1 MGSMDKKSFVTIA
14 VLSCSAILQKGELKA
29 RLMTLYMTALKPS
42 EDFRTLEQ
50 LEYSLQVFTQE

>member
-1 MGSMDKKSFVTIA
+1 MDKKSFVTIA
-14 VLSCSAILQKGELKA
+14 VLSCSAILQKGELQA

>member
-1 MGSMDKKSFVTIA
+1 MGSMDKKSFVTIP
-14 VLSCSAILQKGELKA
+14 VLPCSAILQKGELQA
-29 RLMTLYMTALKPS
+29 RLMTLHMTALKPR